1 MRKAALLCI
10 LCLGISMN
18 AFHAFAKRTEAVL
31 SAVNKV
37 LEARETLIPPEIDGK
52 LDDPC
57 WKESDKATSFIQIE
71 PDRGKPSVGQT
82 TAMVLYD
89 KKNLY
94 VAIVAYEK
102 EVNKIRA
109 TLKRRDG
116 GGNIGADDFVGVL
129 LDTYHDHRSS
139 YAFIVN
145 PIGTQ
150 WDLSSAEGG
159 STLDFNWDAKWD
171 AKCRINEDSWTA
183 ELQIPFSELSYKSS
197 GDTWGINFIR
207 GAKPSEEYSVW
218 SYISDNFFDAAGF
231 GDLRGLPLS
240 ELSTSSKKRN
250 IRFYSAV
257 EDSTDEKR
265 KLDAGVDLAYQ
276 PASNLNIAVTLNP
289 DYADVEA
296 DEMTIEIT
304 DIERYLPERRPFFK
318 EGGVLFQTPMMLFYS
333 RRIMDIRYGAKLSG
347 KISDYNLA
355 ILGMQAEDTLDYHMV
370 ARLQRDVLS
379 KSTIGFMSVLKE
391 KEEGYNRVQAVDAL
405 IALSKDIKWH
415 SQLVGSW
422 SEESSGNIAYTTALS
437 KDTSPF
443 TFRLSYEQIP
453 AELTIE
459 DGYVPWLDSRGGN
472 GFWGYRKTINKRV
485 VRDFFVKFWAERYE
499 NHQGKLTRRSVGLES
514 LGVYLQND
522 ISINFW
528 GNREYHVP
536 YDNNRIGISVSYKGS
551 ELYGK
556 RLSLGTGRFEDSDI
570 RFISSSAAFSP
581 TRKGSVMLA
590 LEANRRIFD
599 DGKMEDNFLSRL
611 SVLYDF
617 SKNAFFR
624 LSLRAMKG
632 QHYNLS
638 GFFKY
643 SPKRGMNL
651 YVLYGDGNAQDTKH
665 RVFIKFTLAL

>member
-1 MRKAALLCI
+1 
-10 LCLGISMN
+10 MN
-18 AFHAFAKRTEAVL
+18 AFHAFAN
-31 SAVNKV
+31 NKA
-37 LEARETLIPPEIDGK
+37 LEARETLIPPKIDGK

-57 WKESDKATSFIQIE
+57 WRASDKATSFIQIE

-102 EVNKIRA
+102 EVNRIRA

-171 AKCRINEDSWTA
+171 AKCRINEDSWIA
-183 ELQIPFSELSYKSS
+183 ELQIPFSELSFRNS

-207 GAKPSEEYSVW
+207 GAKPSKEYSVW
-218 SYISDNFFDAAGF
+218 AYISDNFFDATGF

-240 ELSTSSKKRN
+240 EFSTSGKKRN
-250 IRFYSAV
+250 LRFYSAV
-257 EDSTDEKR
+257 ENSTDENR

-296 DEMTIEIT
+296 DEVTIELT

-347 KISDYNLA
+347 KVSDYNFAL
-355 ILGMQAEDTLDYHMV
+355 LGVQAEDTLNELRQFSLPLDYHLV
-370 ARLQRDVLS
+370 ARLQRDVLE
-379 KSTIGFMSVLKE
+379 KSTLGFMGVSKE
-391 KEEGYNRVQAVDAL
+391 KEEGYNRVAAVDAN
-405 IALSKDIKWH
+405 IDLSKGIKWR
-415 SQLVGSW
+415 SQLIGSW
-422 SEESSGNIAYTTALS
+422 SEYSSSRGAVLPRPNGNIAYTTAIS

-453 AELTIE
+453 VELTIE

-472 GFWGYRKTINKRV
+472 GFLRYRKTIDKRV
-485 VRDFFVKFWAERYE
+485 VRVLFVKLWAERYE
-499 NHQGKLTRRSVGLES
+499 NHQGELTRRSLSLES

-528 GNREYHVP
+528 GNREYHAP

-556 RLSLGTGRFEDSDI
+556 RLSLGVGRFEGSDI
-570 RFISSSAAFSP
+570 RFLSSSAAFSP
-581 TRKGSVMLA
+581 TQRGSVMLA

-617 SKNAFFR
+617 SRNTFLR

-632 QHYNLS
+632 PHYNLS

-651 YVLYGDGNAQDTKH
+651 YVLYGDESAQDTKH
-665 RVFIKFTLAL
+665 RIFTKFTLAL